1 MSFDEARDD
10 SYGSQSGPD
19 SGRPSAGERIGL
31 GGGDDAVV
39 RFQLAAR
46 WAESFAPP
54 GGGTL
59 PDALRRFRAAYD
71 YLDAVMHGIEPVS
84 LEDEVETD
92 SRQSLA
98 GTASSGF
105 RAQSEPAAT
114 GREWSPASPATV
126 ESPALAPDPEA

>member
-1 MSFDEARDD
+1 MSFDEPRD
-10 SYGSQSGPD
+10 GPSVPG
-19 SGRPSAGERIGL
+19 SGRPSPGERIGL

-84 LEDEVETD
+84 LEDEPDAD
-92 SRQSLA
+92 SRQLMARS
-98 GTASSGF
+98 ASSGF
-105 RAQSEPAAT
+105 REDAEPVAT
-114 GREWSPASPATV
+114 AREWSPASPSSV
-126 ESPALAPDPEA
+126 ESSARAPDPEA

>member
-1 MSFDEARDD
+1 MSFDEAREDP
-10 SYGSQSGPD
+10 SGPG
-19 SGRPSAGERIGL
+19 SGRPSQGERIGL

-59 PDALRRFRAAYD
+59 TDALRRFRAAYD

-84 LEDEVETD
+84 LDDGDDAD
-92 SRQSLA
+92 SRQPLA
-98 GTASSGF
+98 RNASSSF
-105 RAQSEPAAT
+105 REDAGPVAT
-114 GREWSPASPATV
+114 AREWSPASPSSV
-126 ESPALAPDPEA
+126 ESSALAPDPEA